1 MHIFIDV
8 VNGDCLSVQKRMQVL
23 DLRARARVL
32 KIHEKEL
39 DNKINRLETNIEY
52 IENLMRVMQALI
64 LQERTED
71 VRLHIQEMLI
81 ETLET
86 PFSL

>member
-1 MHIFIDV
+1 MFIDV
-8 VNGDCLSVQKRMQVL
+8 VYGDCLSDQKRMNVL
-23 DLRARARVL
+23 DFIISVL

-39 DNKINRLETNIEY
+39 DNKINRLETNIEH
-52 IENLMRVMQALI
+52 IENLMRAMQALI
-64 LQERTED
+64 LQERPED
-71 VRLHIQEMLI
+71 VRLHIREMLI

>member
-23 DLRARARVL
+23 DFIISVL